1 MAKKQ
6 IPWGRILAEFF
17 VVLFGVTVAL
27 LADDWRE
34 FRNDRRQENI
44 ALQEVLAD
52 LRTDSTELA
61 TQLRNQRS
69 DEAAALWAL
78 RHLEEDLPGDSVWG
92 MVSDLYLYAA
102 YEQVS
107 SGYKGLRDSGRLSI
121 LHDPELKRQI
131 VLYYEVTQPYLW
143 HWYDQWWEAYGEL
156 NDGSAPYLRM
166 VPNESGD
173 RLRGN
178 FETRFVR
185 PWREIS
191 RDHRQVFRV
200 ERIGI
205 IASVFANRIE
215 SKLEENGEL
224 QRRVR
229 EALGIEAAETTSG

>member
-1 MAKKQ
+1 MAKTQ
-6 IPWGRILAEFF
+6 IPWGRIVAEFF
-17 VVLFGVTVAL
+17 VIIAGVTLAL
-27 LADDWRE
+27 LADDWRD
-34 FRNDRRQENI
+34 FRNDRREENI

-52 LRTDSTELA
+52 LRTDATELA
-61 TQLRNQRS
+61 TQLGSQRS

-78 RHLEEDLPGDSVWG
+78 RNLEEDLPGDSVWG
-92 MVSDLYLYAA
+92 MVSSLYFYSA
-102 YEQVS
+102 YEQVN

-131 VLYYEVTQPYLW
+131 VLYYEVTQPYLS
-143 HWYDQWWEAYGEL
+143 HWYEQWWEAYGEL
-156 NDGSAPYLRM
+156 TESSAPYLRI

-178 FETRFVR
+178 SETRLVG

-191 RDHRQVFRV
+191 RDQQHVFRI
-200 ERIGI
+200 ERIGN
-205 IASVFANRIE
+205 IASIFANRIE

-229 EALGIEAAETTSG
+229 EALGT